1 MGAVA
6 GNGVGNS
13 IHIMGA
19 EADGEWGGR
28 TGLVHMER
36 WDGMGW
42 EGMGK
47 PLTMA
52 WSLWYHGRADRLG
65 LVHPSPGK
73 EDLGKNRTY
82 LYKYPRTRLDGR

>member
-42 EGMGK
+42 DGKVFDYGMVLIVSWTG
-47 PLTMA
+47 
-52 WSLWYHGRADRLG
+52 
-65 LVHPSPGK
+65 
-73 EDLGKNRTY
+73 
-82 LYKYPRTRLDGR
+82 

>member
-42 EGMGK
+42 DGMG
-47 PLTMA
+47 
-52 WSLWYHGRADRLG
+52 WESL
-65 LVHPSPGK
+65 
-73 EDLGKNRTY
+73 
-82 LYKYPRTRLDGR
+82 